1 MLRFR
6 YYVYHKVQIG
16 KAGQV
21 TEAGR
26 LVKLDSQIAQI
37 EHVRSLCQAIAVSHG
52 VQENHIMVCS
62 WQYMGWEFAIIET
75 LKGWFFKAVEVINRE
90 PQAVK

>member
-1 MLRFR
+1 MVKFR

-26 LVKLDSQIAQI
+26 LVKHQNKIEQI
-37 EHVRSLCQAIAVSHG
+37 EDVQAICNALALSHG
-52 VQENHIMVCS
+52 VQENHVMVVS
-62 WQYMGWEFAIIET
+62 WQYMGWELAIIET
-75 LKGWFFKAVEVINRE
+75 LKGWFFKAAEVLTRE
-90 PQAVK
+90 PQAK